1 MAQSVLG
8 SISLGYRPLW
18 GRQRTLAGVQLFVH
32 EDSEGVDGQHLLRML
47 SELRAAESPELLLSL
62 RSRGLLAGLLDHASA
77 GDPLI
82 EVPLDWMDDARLR
95 AGVHHARSRGVR
107 LVARGDAM
115 QLPPQDVAR
124 CFERRMTLL
133 SAIDAGNALGAALRA
148 RESAAVGRLAARAEG
163 SPVLPGSVVEGV
175 ASRALADHAL
185 DQQGAWAIAGWPV
198 EDSVHRHAGQPLPP
212 SRRAIVQIMNA
223 LDQEPS
229 LDEIEQLLGEEPTL
243 AYRLLLYLNSAGL
256 GLRSGI
262 ASLRHGFM
270 MLGYRSLSAWL
281 AEQLPHATD
290 DADLRP
296 VNATMVLR
304 GHLMEHLM
312 DAGIEEDLRREV
324 YLCGLFAQLDLVLDE
339 PLRTSLARIPL
350 SDRIV
355 SAIVSRSGPY
365 APSLQAALALES
377 DNPNALRTMR
387 ETYGLAPE
395 DVNRAL
401 LRTLA
406 SGGLQGTR
414 RLAAGVA

>member
-8 SISLGYRPLW
+8 SLTLGYRPLW
-18 GRQRTLAGVQLFVH
+18 GRQRTLAAVQLFVH
-32 EDSEGVDGQHLLRML
+32 EDSEGVDGQHLLRTL
-47 SELRAAESPELLLSL
+47 SELRTAESPELLLSL
-62 RSRGLLAGLLDHASA
+62 RSRDLLAGLLDHASA

-82 EVPLDWMDDARLR
+82 EVPLDWLGDARLR

-107 LVARGDAM
+107 LVARGDAT
-115 QLPPQDVAR
+115 QPLPQEVAR
-124 CFERRMTLL
+124 CFERRMTPL
-133 SAIDAGNALGAALRA
+133 SAVDAGNALRAALRA
-148 RESAAVGRLAARAEG
+148 RESAAFGRLAPRAEG
-163 SPVLPGSVVEGV
+163 SPVLPNSVVEGA

-198 EDSVHRHAGQPLPP
+198 EDTVHRHAGQPLPP
-212 SRRAIVQIMNA
+212 GRRAIVQIMNA
-223 LDQEPS
+223 LDDEPS
-229 LDEIEQLLGEEPTL
+229 LDQVEQMLGEEPTL

-270 MLGYRSLSAWL
+270 MLGYRSLGAWL

-312 DAGIEEDLRREV
+312 DAGIEDDLRREV
-324 YLCGLFAQLDLVLDE
+324 YLCGLFAQLDVVLDE

-355 SAIVSRSGPY
+355 SAIVTRSGPY
-365 APSLQAALALES
+365 APSLQAALAFES
-377 DNPNALRTMR
+377 DDPAALRAVRDTF
-387 ETYGLAPE
+387 ELAPD

-406 SGGLQGTR
+406 SGSLQTGR
-414 RLAAGVA
+414 RLNSSVA

>member
-8 SISLGYRPLW
+8 SLSLGYRPLW
-18 GRQRTLAGVQLFVH
+18 GRQRMLAGVQLFVH

-47 SELRAAESPELLLSL
+47 AELRTAESPELLLSL
-62 RSRGLLAGLLDHASA
+62 RSRALLAGLLAHASA

-82 EVPLDWMDDARLR
+82 EVPLDWMNDARLR

-107 LVARGDAM
+107 LVARGEVTQA
-115 QLPPQDVAR
+115 PPEDVAR
-124 CFERRMTLL
+124 CFERRMMPLTALF
-133 SAIDAGNALGAALRA
+133 AGNALRAAARA
-148 RESAAVGRLAARAEG
+148 RESAAVGRLAPRAEG
-163 SPVLPGSVVEGV
+163 SPVLPNSVVEGV

-185 DQQGAWAIAGWPV
+185 DQQGAWAVAGWPV
-198 EDSVHRHAGQPLPP
+198 EDVVHRHAGQPLPP
-212 SRRAIVQIMNA
+212 SRRAIVHIMNA
-223 LDQEPS
+223 LDAEPS
-229 LDEIEQLLGEEPTL
+229 LDQVEEMLGEEPTL

-256 GLRSGI
+256 GLRSGV

-281 AEQLPHATD
+281 AEQLPQATD

-312 DAGIEEDLRREV
+312 DAGIEDDLRREV
-324 YLCGLFAQLDLVLDE
+324 HLCGLFAQLDVVLDE

-355 SAIVSRSGPY
+355 SAIVTHSGPY
-365 APSLQAALALES
+365 APSLLAALALES
-377 DNPNALRTMR
+377 DNPAALRATR
-387 ETYGLAPE
+387 DTYGLAPE

-406 SGGLQGTR
+406 SSSPQSAR
-414 RLAAGVA
+414 RMDASVA